1 MTPAEFLDLIGL
13 IILAISVGLVVA
25 VVTAFKRWMRP

>member
-13 IILAISVGLVVA
+13 IILAISVALTVA
-25 VVTAFKRWMRP
+25 VVKAFKRWMW